1 MLPDVPPRLSIDLSF
16 HPPAPEEQR
25 DADNRRHAADEDGAD
40 SETESI
46 RSVGPLSSTKGRQDR
61 CSQEEY
67 RAATTE
73 HGDQTPDCHQEA
85 REKSPNG
92 ATVTHR
98 FDIARSEAGPS
109 VPAHPALCPCAS
121 AALPAARV
129 GKMYW

>member
-1 MLPDVPPRLSIDLSF
+1 MSIDLSF

-46 RSVGPLSSTKGRQDR
+46 RSVGALSSTKGRQDR

-67 RAATTE
+67 RAAATE

-98 FDIARSEAGPS
+98 LDIGPGRRLADLFLHFS
-109 VPAHPALCPCAS
+109 FES
-121 AALPAARV
+121 SSALPAC
-129 GKMYW
+129 